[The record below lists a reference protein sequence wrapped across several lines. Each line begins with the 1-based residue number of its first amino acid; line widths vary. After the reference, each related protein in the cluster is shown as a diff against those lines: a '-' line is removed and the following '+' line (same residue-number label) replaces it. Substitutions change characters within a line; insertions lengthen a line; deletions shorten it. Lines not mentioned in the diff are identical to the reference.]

1 MKTIQVNVRQRGGKD
16 FIAESEAKIC
26 VGGEEVKNSIEEI
39 TREAL
44 EVSHPFEVSEI
55 VQYGDYTLEVVI
67 FGKSGESKSFKLK
80 EAWGCIYEIKSEKE
94 IREFLNELA
103 DFIKGIEEWMEEN
116 SSYTR
121 EFCIEVN

>member
-1 MKTIQVNVRQRGGKD
+1 MKTIQVNVRQRGGRD

-26 VGGEEVKNSIEEI
+26 VGGKEVKNSIEEI

-44 EVSHPFEVSEI
+44 EASHPFEVSEI
-55 VQYGDYTLEVVI
+55 TQYGDYTLGVLI

-80 EAWGCIYEIKSEKE
+80 KVWKSIYEIKSEKE
-94 IREFLNELA
+94 ISEFLNELA
-103 DFIKGIEEWMEEN
+103 GFIKGIEKWMEEN

>member
-26 VGGEEVKNSIEEI
+26 VGGKEVKNSIEEI

-44 EVSHPFEVSEI
+44 EVSNPFKVSEI

-67 FGKSGESKSFKLK
+67 FGESGRSKSFKLK
-80 EAWGCIYEIKSEKE
+80 KAWGCIYENSSEEDVK
-94 IREFLNELA
+94 EFLNELA
-103 DFIKGIEEWMEEN
+103 DFIKSIEEWMEEN
-116 SSYTR
+116 SKCVR